1 MRWSLVTFLPFCLL
15 GCPVETP
22 TDITSRAPSLEGEEP
37 GPGDMPPPNGAGPQ
51 EVNAAKFV
59 LDPEN
64 SIDISGILDYPGQKE
79 GKLLVEVL
87 TVTDGT
93 PELKHS
99 EVFEKAGDFTIG
111 MPKALGSVQL
121 VAFVDVDGDGPS
133 EHDPAGML
141 PIEVQDAPVSGLVLT
156 LSDNADLGN
165 LTPGKGA
172 EQPPPATDQEIAR
185 DRAFL
190 EHRDADKVP
199 KGPENPTAPEGGDAE
214 NAPENAPQGPAPDGT
229 MPEGSV
235 PVPPPA
241 EGAPPEQGD

>member
-1 MRWSLVTFLPFCLL
+1 
-15 GCPVETP
+15 
-22 TDITSRAPSLEGEEP
+22 
-37 GPGDMPPPNGAGPQ
+37 MPPPNGAGPQ
-51 EVNAAKFV
+51 EVNAAKFD

-64 SIDISGILDYPGQKE
+64 SIAISGTLDYPGQKE

-87 TVTDGT
+87 TITDNT

-99 EVFEKAGDFTIG
+99 EVFEKAGEFTIA
-111 MPKALGSVQL
+111 MPKGLGSVQL

-141 PIEVQDAPVSGLVLT
+141 PIEVQDNPVSGIVLT

-165 LTPGKGA
+165 LTPGKGE

-190 EHRDADKVP
+190 EHRDAGKGP
-199 KGPENPTAPEGGDAE
+199 KGPENPTTPEGEDAE
-214 NAPENAPQGPAPDGT
+214 NTAPENAPQGPAPDGT

-235 PVPPPA
+235 PPPSGPKA
-241 EGAPPEQGD
+241 DAPEEGN